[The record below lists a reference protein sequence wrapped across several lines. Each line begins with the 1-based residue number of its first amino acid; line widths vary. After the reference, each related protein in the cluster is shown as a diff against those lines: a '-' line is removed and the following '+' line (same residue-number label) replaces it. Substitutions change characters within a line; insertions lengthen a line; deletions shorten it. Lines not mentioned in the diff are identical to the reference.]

1 MRASDKIVFS
11 CRDGDLALDVDTV
24 DSIVE
29 VERFFRVP
37 HSPLFLLGIVTVRS
51 EVITV
56 LDLPLL
62 FHKEK
67 VENSPP
73 YRLVVARTGSATL
86 GLSIGNSPS
95 SFLWSESLSDG
106 QYRVEKGEGY
116 LAEVLISEEREIG
129 MIDLSSLLRLVE
141 SAINTGGLQMETK
154 RGKSEG

>member
-1 MRASDKIVFS
+1 MRSCDKIVFS
-11 CRDGDLALDVDTV
+11 FRDGDLALDVDAV
-24 DSIVE
+24 DGIVE

-37 HSPLFLLGIVTVRS
+37 HAPLFLLGIVTVHS

-67 VENSPP
+67 AESAPP

-86 GLSIGNSPS
+86 GLSIGNSQS

-106 QYRVEKGEGY
+106 QYRVEKGDGY
-116 LAEVLISEEREIG
+116 ISEVLISEEREIG
-129 MIDLSSLLRLVE
+129 MIDLPSLLSLAE
-141 SAINTGGLQMETK
+141 SAINTGGLQVQD
-154 RGKSEG
+154 G